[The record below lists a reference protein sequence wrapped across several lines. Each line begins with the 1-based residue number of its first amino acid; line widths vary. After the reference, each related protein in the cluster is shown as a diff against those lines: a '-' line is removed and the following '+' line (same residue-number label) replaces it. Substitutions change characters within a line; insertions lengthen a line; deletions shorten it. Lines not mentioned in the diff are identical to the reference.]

1 MERLQK
7 YLARCGVASRR
18 SAEAM
23 IAEGRVKVNGQ
34 IVQEMGYKIADSD
47 QVMVD
52 DVDIEVIERK
62 YFVMNKPRYLIS
74 SVSDEKNRATVI
86 SILPPAYQKLR
97 LFPVGRLDYDTKGV
111 LLLTND
117 GDFMQSLVGPQSSL
131 EKEYLVRVSG
141 IIGKEHIKQLIQGVD
156 IGGYTTRK
164 AQVYIDSIDRVHQSS
179 LVGIILQEGKYHQ
192 VKKMFEVIGF
202 PVKRLTRIRFGII
215 KIDGLKE
222 GEVRELSPHEI
233 KQLLID
239 AKIIKSYS
247 NKKARIGKY

>member
-86 SILPPAYQKLR
+86 SILPPAYQKL
-97 LFPVGRLDYDTKGV
+97 
-111 LLLTND
+111 
-117 GDFMQSLVGPQSSL
+117 
-131 EKEYLVRVSG
+131 
-141 IIGKEHIKQLIQGVD
+141 
-156 IGGYTTRK
+156 
-164 AQVYIDSIDRVHQSS
+164 
-179 LVGIILQEGKYHQ
+179 
-192 VKKMFEVIGF
+192 
-202 PVKRLTRIRFGII
+202 
-215 KIDGLKE
+215 
-222 GEVRELSPHEI
+222 
-233 KQLLID
+233 
-239 AKIIKSYS
+239 
-247 NKKARIGKY
+247 